1 MSGKG
6 PSRRD
11 MLKGAG
17 LAAVPLA
24 APAMAAPV
32 PPQRETLESLTAS
45 EAAILTAVTGRLIP
59 SDASGPGAI
68 EARASRY
75 IDRALAGSL
84 AASRDAY
91 RVGLSALDAHAR
103 ESRGGGF
110 AGLPPEAQDKVLTD
124 FQTGKVPS
132 FPGAAGFF
140 ALLRAHTLQGTFG
153 DPYYGGNEGFVGW
166 DMLGYP
172 GVRVVVPPTL
182 QRMGQRPPG
191 NHMSAYDTAMFHK
204 ADADDGGMGG
214 HGH

>member
-24 APAMAAPV
+24 SSAKAAPAAP
-32 PPQRETLESLTAS
+32 PRETLESLTTI
-45 EAAILTAVTGRLIP
+45 EAAILTAATGRLIP
-59 SDASGPGAI
+59 SDANGPGAI

-75 IDRALAGSL
+75 IDRALAGPL
-84 AASRDAY
+84 AASREAY

-110 AGLPPEAQDKVLTD
+110 ASLGPEAQDAVLTD
-124 FQTGKVPS
+124 FQTGKVGS

-140 ALLRAHTLQGTFG
+140 ALMRAHTLQGTFG

-172 GVRVVVPPTL
+172 GVRIVVPPTL
-182 QRMGQRPPG
+182 QRMGQRPAG

-204 ADADDGGMGG
+204 ADTDDGGMGG